1 MKSVTQTLIDVG
13 TVEANLDNFHLF
25 DIRWKLNE
33 PDYGHQAY
41 LEGHIPGAV
50 FADLDRDLSAPPDRG
65 RHPLPS
71 PATFAETLG
80 RLGLTPTDDV
90 VVYDDVSGTIAAR
103 MWWMLQAIGHDR
115 ARLLDGGLGAWLEA
129 GLPVSKGPVDT
140 EPATYPSPQ
149 GFAGVVEMGELEGRT
164 LLDVRARERYEGK
177 TEPVDPLPGHIPG
190 AINVPASDALEG
202 GKFIEPSRLADL
214 YGEFDQPVVS
224 CGSGVV
230 ACHTALAIATAGGS
244 VPDLYVG
251 SYSEWSRSG
260 LPVNTGTTP

>member
-1 MKSVTQTLIDVG
+1 
-13 TVEANLDNFHLF
+13 
-25 DIRWKLNE
+25 
-33 PDYGHQAY
+33 
-41 LEGHIPGAV
+41 
-50 FADLDRDLSAPPDRG
+50 
-65 RHPLPS
+65 
-71 PATFAETLG
+71 
-80 RLGLTPTDDV
+80 LTPTDDV

-129 GLPVSKGPVDT
+129 GLPVSKGPVDP
-140 EPATYPSPQ
+140 EPATYPSPD
-149 GFAGVVEMGELEGRT
+149 GFAGVVEIGELEGRT

-190 AINVPASDALEG
+190 AINIPASDALEG

-230 ACHTALAIATAGGS
+230 ACHTALAIATAGGQ

-260 LPVNTGTTP
+260 LPVSTGTTP

>member
-1 MKSVTQTLIDVG
+1 MKSVTQPLIDVG
-13 TVEANLDNFHLF
+13 TLAASLDNFHLF

-33 PDYGHQAY
+33 PDYGHRAY
-41 LEGHIPGAV
+41 VDGHLQGAIFV
-50 FADLDRDLSAPPDRG
+50 DLDRDLSAPPDRG

-80 RLGLTPTDDV
+80 KLGLTPSDDV

-115 ARLLDGGLGAWLEA
+115 VRLLDGGLGAWIEA
-129 GLPVSKGPVDT
+129 GLPVSKTPVAP
-140 EPATYPSPQ
+140 EPAKYPSPEL
-149 GFAGVVEMGELEGRT
+149 FAGVVEMGDLAGRT

-177 TEPVDPLPGHIPG
+177 TEPVDPKPGHIPG
-190 AINVPASDALEG
+190 AINVPASEALEDG
-202 GKFIEPSRLADL
+202 TFKEPPRLAAL
-214 YGEFDQPVVS
+214 YKQFDQPVVS

-230 ACHTALAIATAGGS
+230 ACHTALAIAAAGGP

-260 LPVNTGTTP
+260 MPVTTGAKP

>member
-1 MKSVTQTLIDVG
+1 
-13 TVEANLDNFHLF
+13 
-25 DIRWKLNE
+25 
-33 PDYGHQAY
+33 
-41 LEGHIPGAV
+41 
-50 FADLDRDLSAPPDRG
+50 
-65 RHPLPS
+65 
-71 PATFAETLG
+71 
-80 RLGLTPTDDV
+80 
-90 VVYDDVSGTIAAR
+90 
-103 MWWMLQAIGHDR
+103 
-115 ARLLDGGLGAWLEA
+115 
-129 GLPVSKGPVDT
+129 
-140 EPATYPSPQ
+140 
-149 GFAGVVEMGELEGRT
+149 MGELEGRT